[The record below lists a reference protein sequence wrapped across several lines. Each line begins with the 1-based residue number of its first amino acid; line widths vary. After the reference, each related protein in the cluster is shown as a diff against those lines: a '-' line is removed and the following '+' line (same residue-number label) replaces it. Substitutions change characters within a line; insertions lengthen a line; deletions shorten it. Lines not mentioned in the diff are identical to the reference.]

1 MVGGTQ
7 PPESRRTARAGCDG
21 STFQTEFIE
30 MATAS
35 LKATTRTEA
44 GTGVARKLRQAG
56 SIPAIIYGHG
66 RDPQSLSLE
75 AREVERLLSTISA
88 ASTVIELTVDGAMAR
103 TLIREVQR
111 HPVRRN
117 ILHIDFQQLVA
128 GEKVTVSIRIRF
140 TGTADGVRNSG
151 GILAETM
158 HELSI
163 RCDPSQIPDH
173 LEVDVTPLTI
183 GHSIHVRDVKLPE
196 GVQALDDPGATVCVC
211 TVPAAAIEE
220 PTPGVEGAAP
230 EAAAEPELIRKPK
243 PEEEEEEAK

>member
-1 MVGGTQ
+1 
-7 PPESRRTARAGCDG
+7 
-21 STFQTEFIE
+21 

-35 LKATTRTEA
+35 LKATIRGEA
-44 GTGVARKLRQAG
+44 GTGVARKIRQG
-56 SIPAIIYGHG
+56 GNIPAVIYGHG
-66 RDPQSLSLE
+66 REPQMLSLAE
-75 AREVERLLSTISA
+75 REVERLLGTISA
-88 ASTVIELTVDGAMAR
+88 ASTVIELAVDGSTAR
-103 TLIREVQR
+103 TLIREIQR

-163 RCDPSQIPDH
+163 RCDPSLIPDH
-173 LEVDVTPLTI
+173 LEVDVTTLTI

-196 GVQALDDPGATVCVC
+196 GVQVLDDPGATVCVC

-220 PTPGVEGAAP
+220 AAP
-230 EAAAEPELIRKPK
+230 TEGGEPAPAAEPELIRKPK
-243 PEEEEEEAK
+243 PEEGEEEAK